1 MTATNHALTGAVI
14 GLLVSE
20 PMVALPAALI
30 SHYICD
36 ALPHFGFTEKQKAKI
51 LRSNTFRK
59 YLYVEASICVS
70 LVVLLAVLQPRNW
83 LLAAVCAF
91 VAASPDFLS
100 FNRYRKQR
108 AGKKWSPGL
117 YSRFS
122 HGIQWFER
130 PIGAAVELAW
140 FVAGATFL
148 LPFIR

>member
-14 GLLVSE
+14 GLLVGE
-20 PMVALPAALI
+20 PLIALPAALA

-36 ALPHFGFTEKQKAKI
+36 ALPHFGFSEQQKAKI
-51 LRSNTFRK
+51 LRSNSFRK
-59 YLYVEASICVS
+59 YLYAEAAICIL
-70 LVVLLAVLQPRNW
+70 LVVLLAASQPSNW
-83 LLAAVCAF
+83 LVAAICAF

-100 FNRYRKQR
+100 INRYLKQR
-108 AGKKWSPGL
+108 AGKKWTPGL

-130 PIGAAVELAW
+130 PIGAVVELAW
-140 FVAGATFL
+140 FAAGVVIL